1 MITRDDVL
9 AARRRINGYVRRT
22 PLLRPETRNAPLW
35 LKCEFLQHT
44 GVFKTRGAFNRL
56 LAARERGEL
65 DPSAGVVIASGGN
78 AGLANAYAAA
88 TLGVSATVFVPE
100 TAPLVKIDRIR
111 EYGAEVRQVGAE
123 YAEASEAAIEYA
135 KTRGSLLSHAYDH
148 LEVAAGAG
156 TLAEEIFEDEPSI
169 QTLIVAVG
177 GGGLYAGI
185 AAAARDRAHV
195 VAVEPFSCPT
205 LHAALGAGR
214 PVDVAVSGV
223 AADSLGARR
232 IGEIAYGIASRVAP
246 TSVLVDDDAIVSARL
261 QLWRSYRIPAEHGAA
276 TAFAAL
282 TSGAYQPAR
291 GRTSRRDRVRSKHR
305 CSHARARVTPDRWE
319 LTTSRLLGSVGPRDG
334 SDRNDQQGEQAAR
347 DGERAKARGCD
358 DQTRAQ
364 PSTGPSESDAEI
376 DHALGAEHASPMA
389 QHWSPGWYR

>member
-1 MITRDDVL
+1 MPQCNNSRGLRDSLGRQEALPGLGEAVITRDDVL
-9 AARRRINGYVRRT
+9 AAHRRINSYVRRT
-22 PLLRPETRNAPLW
+22 PLLRPEPRTAPLW

-44 GVFKTRGAFNRL
+44 GVFKARGAFNRL
-56 LAARERGEL
+56 LAARERDEL
-65 DPSAGVVIASGGN
+65 DRSAGVVIASGGN

-123 YAEASEAAIEYA
+123 YAEASEAAIEFA
-135 KTRGSLLSHAYDH
+135 KTRGALLSHAYDH

-156 TLAEEIFEDEPSI
+156 TLAEEIFEDEASI

-195 VAVEPFSCPT
+195 VVVEPFTCPT
-205 LHAALGAGR
+205 LHAALDAGH

-282 TSGAYQPAR
+282 TSGAYRP
-291 GRTSRRDRVRSKHR
+291 S
-305 CSHARARVTPDRWE
+305 P
-319 LTTSRLLGSVGPRDG
+319 
-334 SDRNDQQGEQAAR
+334 
-347 DGERAKARGCD
+347 GERVAVIVC
-358 DQTRAQ
+358 
-364 PSTGPSESDAEI
+364 
-376 DHALGAEHASPMA
+376 GANTDVRTLDPE
-389 QHWSPGWYR
+389 